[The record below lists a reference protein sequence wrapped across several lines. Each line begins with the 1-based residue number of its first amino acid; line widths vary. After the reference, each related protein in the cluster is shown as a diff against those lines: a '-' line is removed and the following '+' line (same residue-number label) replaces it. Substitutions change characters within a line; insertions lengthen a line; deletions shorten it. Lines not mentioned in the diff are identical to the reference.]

1 MKFIL
6 HEIKL
11 WFKDEDAFPKS
22 YHFLPNK
29 VNVITGGATT
39 GKTSFWSI
47 IDYCLLSG
55 NINIAN
61 SIIETVHWFGV
72 NFTIGDKQISI
83 VRKSPTLRTPSS
95 DIYFAEGYF
104 PEAVVANIDV
114 AEAKSILDLEFG
126 VSDAL
131 RFPHGKS
138 QGRTSFNLSYRYFL
152 LFNALTEDIIGTSRT
167 YFDTTFYGKDEYE
180 NALSHIFD
188 LVIGVNDMDNIKAKE
203 RLTQISAEIRK
214 IEKSEKD
221 NYKSQQEFNAQTRLL
236 LARSKEFGFVS
247 FEEQPESIEDMLKIL
262 NSVVAESKK
271 IVDNSA
277 AFAEIDRLN
286 IQKVSVKAQLNALS
300 RYKNEFEHYKRT
312 LNKCADS
319 LQPIVHLNENLA
331 EQLVESYETKIFV
344 DSLEASLRQI
354 RDNLSKRVEEPV
366 KVTGDTKAL
375 QSELKEIDARIMQLN
390 TMNKEIPPE
399 AQRFL
404 RLGELKNAYEQL
416 LKREAPKP
424 IDSIK
429 LNQLN
434 IERSTLE
441 RIPEDNREIKASM
454 KEQLNASIQR
464 NYDRLRSL
472 PSYGNAKT
480 IFNSTD
486 MVLQLLPEGQ
496 MFPLENVG
504 SKSNYM
510 MMHLCFYLGLH
521 EHMIK
526 VEQPHV
532 PQFLFIDQPSIP
544 YYADADNIGNED
556 KTKLM
561 DAFSLINSFVQNIV
575 EEKKNS
581 FQIFMVEHAPETYWT
596 SGEKLNY
603 FHTVDR
609 FINGNGLIPKDI
621 YKEK

>member
-11 WFKDEDAFPKS
+11 WFKNEDATPKS
-22 YHFLPNK
+22 YYFLPDK

-61 SIIETVHWFGV
+61 SIIETVHWFGIH
-72 NFTIGDKQISI
+72 FTIGDKQISL

-104 PEAVVANIDV
+104 PEVLVANKDV

-126 VSDAL
+126 ISDAL

-188 LVIGVNDMDNIKAKE
+188 LIIGVNDMDNIKAKE

-214 IEKSEKD
+214 IEKSERD
-221 NYKSQQEFNAQTRLL
+221 NHKAQQEFDAQTRLL
-236 LARSKEFGFVS
+236 LARSKEFGFVA
-247 FEEQPESIEDMLKIL
+247 FEEEPESIEATLEIL
-262 NSVVAESKK
+262 NSIVAESKK
-271 IVDNSA
+271 VVDNSA
-277 AFAEIDRLN
+277 AFAELDKLN
-286 IQKVSVKAQLNALS
+286 KQRGFIRAQLSALN

-366 KVTGDTKAL
+366 KISGDTKAL
-375 QSELKEIDARIMQLN
+375 QAELKDVDTRITQLS
-390 TMNKEIPPE
+390 TLNKEVPPE
-399 AQRFL
+399 AQRFM

-416 LKREAPKP
+416 LKRESPKP

-434 IERSTLE
+434 IEKNSLE
-441 RIPEDNREIKASM
+441 RIPVDNSEIKASM

-464 NYDRLRSL
+464 NYNMLNSL
-472 PSYGNAKT
+472 PSYSNART

-496 MFPLENVG
+496 IFPLENVG

-521 EHMIK
+521 EHMIN

-544 YYADADNIGNED
+544 YYADGDSIGNED

-575 EEKKNS
+575 EEKRNT

-596 SGEKLNY
+596 SGDKLPY

-609 FINGNGLIPKDI
+609 FIDGNGLIPKDI